1 MKVLVLSSLLIWVS
15 TLSITCV
22 KLVIHCIVWLILVMP
37 AVVNVSFVKDFDFR
51 QVQFCEERAKN
62 STINMYA
69 RQLTSGRKRQLSFTG
84 NYHYSV
90 LKTSS
95 SSRTPTT
102 LISSE
107 TTFPIAAVSMTSD
120 VTPNAPTAGEAVAP
134 ISTSSGRVLRRP
146 THYKDTRR

>member
-1 MKVLVLSSLLIWVS
+1 
-15 TLSITCV
+15 
-22 KLVIHCIVWLILVMP
+22 
-37 AVVNVSFVKDFDFR
+37 
-51 QVQFCEERAKN
+51 
-62 STINMYA
+62 
-69 RQLTSGRKRQLSFTG
+69 
-84 NYHYSV
+84 
-90 LKTSS
+90 
-95 SSRTPTT
+95 